1 MSRLFRL
8 VVATAAVLG
17 SVAGPLTV
25 AAQERGAPA
34 RKILSI
40 GHYPRVD
47 GIRINYRD
55 RELDLVRGA
64 NITIWSPYEDYIGG
78 TVKGA
83 AIGLPITMAEEI
95 RGLGFGLLGVGA
107 TDELRG
113 IALAGAGVGAGGAL
127 RGISIGGIGVGAGG
141 SIRGAA
147 IGGIGVGAGG
157 DARGLM
163 VGGIGAAAGGSV
175 RGITVAGIGAGAG
188 GDVRGM
194 MVAGIG
200 AGAGGSVRGMTV
212 AGLGVGA
219 GGSVRGMQI
228 AGLGV
233 GAGGSVRGIQVG
245 GLGVGAGG
253 SVRGLT
259 VAGLGAGAG
268 GDVDGITVAGLGV
281 GSGGTLRWLSV
292 AGLGLG
298 ASRIEGAAAAL
309 VVGTEDARGVII
321 APALFRTE
329 RGGRITGATVSSVNA
344 VRGYQH
350 GISIGLVN
358 YAERLKGLQIGAVNI
373 VRDNP
378 APFRVLPII
387 NFGSGR

>member
-1 MSRLFRL
+1 MSRLLRL
-8 VVATAAVLG
+8 IVASALCGGVIAPSAL
-17 SVAGPLTV
+17 
-25 AAQERGAPA
+25 AAQERGAPV
-34 RKILSI
+34 RRILSI

-95 RGLGFGLLGVGA
+95 RGVGLGIFGVGA
-107 TDELRG
+107 TDELHG
-113 IALAGAGVGAGGAL
+113 IALGGAGVGAGGSL

-141 SIRGAA
+141 SVRGAA
-147 IGGIGVGAGG
+147 IGGVGVGAGG
-157 DARGLM
+157 SARGLM

-175 RGITVAGIGAGAG
+175 RGIAVGGIGAGAG
-188 GDVRGM
+188 GDVRGL

-212 AGLGVGA
+212 AG
-219 GGSVRGMQI
+219 I
-228 AGLGV
+228 GV

-245 GLGVGAGG
+245 GVGVGAGGSVRGIQIGGLGVGAGG
-253 SVRGLT
+253 SVRGIT

-292 AGLGLG
+292 AGLGVG
-298 ASRIEGAAAAL
+298 APRIEGAAAAL
-309 VVGTEDARGVII
+309 IVGAESTRGVVL

-329 RGGRITGATVSSVNA
+329 RGGRITGVTLSSVNA
-344 VRGYQH
+344 VRGYQY
-350 GISIGLVN
+350 GLSIGLVN
-358 YAERLKGLQIGAVNI
+358 YAERLKGLQVGAVNI